1 MIFFPL
7 TSLCPCS
14 QVVKGNPVNKN
25 TKLIACIDG
34 KYVYRNLCTVCGDY
48 TQGTLCLN
56 CYLDKKAE
64 RIPSRETFISELT
77 TNQPI
82 VKLASKYGVSDN
94 AYRKW
99 LTKRGLPAKLKD
111 IKLFISSV

>member
-1 MIFFPL
+1 MRYYNENY
-7 TSLCPCS
+7 
-14 QVVKGNPVNKN
+14 VVNE
-25 TKLIACIDG
+25 
-34 KYVYRNLCTVCGDY
+34 YVKKNLCIVCGDY

-64 RIPSRETFISELT
+64 RIPSRENLIEDLKS
-77 TNQPI
+77 NQPLI
-82 VKLASKYGVSDN
+82 KLASHYGVSDN

>member
-1 MIFFPL
+1 MVRYYNENY
-7 TSLCPCS
+7 
-14 QVVKGNPVNKN
+14 VVNEYG
-25 TKLIACIDG
+25 
-34 KYVYRNLCTVCGDY
+34 
-48 TQGTLCLN
+48 
-56 CYLDKKAE
+56 
-64 RIPSRETFISELT
+64 ELT

-82 VKLASKYGVSDN
+82 VKLASKYGVSDS